1 MNLLFPDL
9 IFMAEPV
16 DKVPF
21 GEFYQASPDAV
32 VVIDRTGRI
41 LFVNSRVEALL
52 GYLPQ
57 ELVGKPHTVLMPA
70 RYRASHAAH
79 MHRFMIEPTPRMM
92 GGGLE
97 LFASR
102 KDGSEFKTEISLSPY
117 QAPDGLVVIAAL
129 RDREALHPSK
139 GIVKSKTPPCGI
151 CWDKPGLDSARLMAQ
166 AGIEAAEHE
175 AAQRLQRLLLDELH
189 HRMKNMLA
197 MVVGITSQTLR
208 TAETLEEGRQAIS
221 SRLVAMGRAQDLL
234 LRASEA
240 GAELAD
246 VIRSA
251 IEPFDRHEVQRFV
264 VQTTPIED
272 GFRGRFCPS
281 PCPSTSCAPMRS
293 NMAHCPARPGA
304 SATPPRSMK
313 RHSYSR

>member
-1 MNLLFPDL
+1 
-9 IFMAEPV
+9 
-16 DKVPF
+16 
-21 GEFYQASPDAV
+21 
-32 VVIDRTGRI
+32 
-41 LFVNSRVEALL
+41 
-52 GYLPQ
+52 
-57 ELVGKPHTVLMPA
+57 
-70 RYRASHAAH
+70 
-79 MHRFMIEPTPRMM
+79 
-92 GGGLE
+92 
-97 LFASR
+97 
-102 KDGSEFKTEISLSPY
+102 
-117 QAPDGLVVIAAL
+117 
-129 RDREALHPSK
+129 
-139 GIVKSKTPPCGI
+139 
-151 CWDKPGLDSARLMAQ
+151 MAQ

-264 VQTTPIED
+264 VQTTPIEI
-272 GFRGRFCPS
+272 G
-281 PCPSTSCAPMRS
+281 
-293 NMAHCPARPGA
+293 PGA
-304 SATPPRSMK
+304 SSPLTMSLNELCTNAVKYGALSSETGRVSIASTVNEETQLFTLTWTESGGPIVHEPTRRSFGTRLLGALATQLHGAVRVRYEPEGVVYQLDIPLALLRTFRAS
-313 RHSYSR
+313 